1 MIDLSGQPM
10 KEDIQMHCEPKKR
23 CSYLLIVTNINSKQI
38 NTAHLPGWVKC
49 LKIVN
54 VKCRWNIWAMQTFI
68 TVGMKINWY
77 NHLERQ
83 FGIM

>member
-54 VKCRWNIWAMQTFI
+54 VKCR
-68 TVGMKINWY
+68 
-77 NHLERQ
+77 
-83 FGIM
+83 